1 MVGGDEELDDGL
13 GEEGGE
19 RGTNVDVFDAWS
31 EKRQENADRF
41 LLRMLADILRR
52 LG

>member
-19 RGTNVDVFDAWS
+19 RGTYIESLVLGASASLAVS
-31 EKRQENADRF
+31 G
-41 LLRMLADILRR
+41 LLTLKTK
-52 LG
+52 